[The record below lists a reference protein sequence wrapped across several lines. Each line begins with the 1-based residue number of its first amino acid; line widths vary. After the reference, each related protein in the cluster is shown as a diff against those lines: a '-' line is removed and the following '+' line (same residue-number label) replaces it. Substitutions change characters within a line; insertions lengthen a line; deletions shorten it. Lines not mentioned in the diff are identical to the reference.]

1 MQLQKIGIHWELA
14 TGTAGLEC
22 IFFRGA
28 KLSGF
33 MENIFRRSFLVLTVC
48 SNSVE
53 VEEDGKR
60 GGVTQSKARLAMSLC
75 PL

>member
-1 MQLQKIGIHWELA
+1 MRHCKSFSNLV
-14 TGTAGLEC
+14 AGLEC
-22 IFFRGA
+22 IFSARSKTFGIY
-28 KLSGF
+28 G
-33 MENIFRRSFLVLTVC
+33 EHIPSFLVLTVC